1 MNFKSFSFAPE
12 LIQALDELN
21 YHTLTPIQ
29 RAAIP
34 AVRKGKDVLASA
46 QTGTGK
52 TAAFALPIIQK
63 LFESDSST
71 TNAPSAL
78 VLAPTREL
86 AEPVSYTHLTLPTN
100 REV

>member
-29 RAAIP
+29 RSAIP

-52 TAAFALPIIQK
+52 KTARRCFTYHQK
-63 LFESDSST
+63 LFESEHST
-71 TNAPSAL
+71 TNARCISTYAN
-78 VLAPTREL
+78 A
-86 AEPVSYTHLTLPTN
+86 
-100 REV
+100 